1 MCVYVFN
8 AGYLSDTD
16 SHQITD
22 VGITIHSTTDQYLNP
37 HQSKNACDRSGKC
50 YTSGTVER
58 KEENRGMEAGLR
70 DIRLFFFRNGRT
82 VRETGGRD
90 ES

>member
-1 MCVYVFN
+1 MLVIDLENVI
-8 AGYLSDTD
+8 LL
-16 SHQITD
+16 
-22 VGITIHSTTDQYLNP
+22 VLW
-37 HQSKNACDRSGKC
+37 K
-50 YTSGTVER
+50 ER

-82 VRETGGRD
+82 VRETGRG